1 MLLSRLKKSVVK
13 TSYLKMLYLKYIFLC
28 FFPFFLASKTTKKL
42 TPEHISSFLVTE
54 KANELF
60 EKMNDNERI
69 GQMLVVATGK
79 LGKPK
84 KDVLEIIKKYHIGG
98 ILLLNGSKKEF
109 QGYVKEFDKITQNK
123 NGIPILYS
131 ADAEPSLINFKI
143 KGLPYIKPTSTIKDS
158 TDCYN
163 IGQQISKELLEI
175 GIRHNYAPVCD
186 MSTKNIAIGNRS
198 FGSDEKR
205 VMDMSLVFINAS
217 HNNNVIATAKHFPG
231 HGYVKGDTHEQL
243 VFIDGELKELSVY
256 KHLIE
261 NFTLSIMVGHIAI
274 KNNEKY
280 NTNGFPATC
289 SRVIV
294 TDLLRKQMNFNGLIV
309 TDAMN
314 MGAVKKLKDAP
325 FLAAKAGNDMI
336 LMVEDEG
343 KFVADVLAEM
353 SVNAEFKTQIYE
365 SVKRILRYKVALGII

>member
-1 MLLSRLKKSVVK
+1 MFLS
-13 TSYLKMLYLKYIFLC
+13 
-28 FFPFFLASKTTKKL
+28 FFSFFLGSQSPKKL
-42 TPEHISSFLVTE
+42 TETSINNFLTTE

-60 EKMNDNERI
+60 NKMTDNERV

-98 ILLLNGSKKEF
+98 ILLLNGSKTEF
-109 QGYVKEFDKITQNK
+109 QGYVKEFDKLTQNK

-143 KGLPYIKPTSTIKDS
+143 KGLPYIKPTNTIKDS
-158 TDCYN
+158 ADCYN
-163 IGQQISKELLEI
+163 IGQKISKELLEI

-205 VMDMSLVFINAS
+205 VMDMSLIFINAS
-217 HNNNVIATAKHFPG
+217 HNNNVLATAKHFPG

-243 VFIDGELKELSVY
+243 VFIDGELKELPVY

-280 NTNGFPATC
+280 NTNGFAATC

-294 TDLLRKQMNFNGLIV
+294 TDLLRKEMNFNGLIV

-325 FLAAKAGNDMI
+325 LLAAKAGNDMI

-343 KFVADVLAEM
+343 KFVETVLAEM
-353 SVNAEFKTQIYE
+353 ATNAEFKEQIYE
-365 SVKRILRYKVALGII
+365 SVKRILRYKVALGIVN